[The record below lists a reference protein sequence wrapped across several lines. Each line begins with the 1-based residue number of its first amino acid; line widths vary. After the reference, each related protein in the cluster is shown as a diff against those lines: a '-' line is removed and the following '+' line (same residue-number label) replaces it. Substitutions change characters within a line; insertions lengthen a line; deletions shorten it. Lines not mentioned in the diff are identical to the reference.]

1 VTDQL
6 QPQRVRFE
14 LANGGGVLL
23 ENVCAL
29 CRDPMADGADMPCP
43 ICRRSF
49 CIETCFGV
57 HLRARDAL
65 DSNYEVEAFMKS
77 SNGMTFLE
85 EAFKVVD
92 DDVDWRHALTCRD
105 CGPELTAAVL
115 RLLPEIVQRAVKES

>member
-1 VTDQL
+1 
-6 QPQRVRFE
+6 VRFE
-14 LANGGGVLL
+14 LANGGGVIL

-29 CRDPMADGADMPCP
+29 CRDPMADGADLPCP

-65 DSNYEVEAFMKS
+65 DADYAVEVFMKS

-85 EAFKVVD
+85 EAFKVVG
-92 DDVDWRHALTCRD
+92 DDVDWRHALTCSD
-105 CGPELTAAVL
+105 CGPELTAVVL